1 MKTELET
8 SYEGSEWENQCV
20 KKFQI
25 AFLLITT
32 PSLRTHSNL

>member
-25 AFLLITT
+25 AFLLINNPT
-32 PSLRTHSNL
+32 LRTHSNL